1 MSQQMQ
7 FPPGAPVPT
16 GGPAPQA
23 ARNGLGIAA
32 LVLGVIGV
40 LSGLIPLM
48 FWFAGTLGVLALIF
62 GLVGRGRAKRGQ
74 ATNKGVALA
83 GVLLAV
89 ASLILSVVG
98 AVITFTAVKDTV
110 DEINKSLETSTA
122 QPKGGGSEGEDA
134 ADTGGGS
141 KGKTGEALHA
151 GDTAEYDTGLSV
163 TVSKATAYTV
173 GEFAVGHKEGKK
185 AYKVTVQVQNKGKEK
200 FDSTLTLVEARAGKD
215 GKATEQIFDGT
226 VGEGFNGKI
235 LPGKSASVEFA
246 FDTPAAAKNL
256 DVEVT
261 PGLDHEASQW
271 DLGL

>member
-16 GGPAPQA
+16 GAPAPQA

-32 LVLGVIGV
+32 LVLGVIGA

-48 FWFAGTLGVLALIF
+48 FWFAGTLGLLALIF

-83 GVLLAV
+83 GALLGI

-122 QPKGGGSEGEDA
+122 QPKSGGSEGEDA
-134 ADTGGGS
+134 AGTGGDS
-141 KGKTGEALHA
+141 KDAEGEALHA

-163 TVSKATAYTV
+163 TVSKATAYNV
-173 GEFAVGHKEGKK
+173 GEFAVGHKEGQK
-185 AYKVTVQVQNKGKEK
+185 AYKFTVQLENKGKEK

-215 GKATEQIFDGT
+215 GKAAEQIFDGT

-246 FDTPAAAKNL
+246 FDTPAGAKNL
-256 DVEVT
+256 DVEVS
-261 PGLDHEASQW
+261 PGLEHEASQW

>member
-16 GGPAPQA
+16 GAPAPQA

-32 LVLGVIGV
+32 LVLGVIGA

-48 FWFAGTLGVLALIF
+48 FWFAGTLGLLALIF

-83 GVLLAV
+83 GVLLGV

-122 QPKGGGSEGEDA
+122 QPKSGDDDA
-134 ADTGGGS
+134 AGTGGGS
-141 KGKTGEALHA
+141 KGKVGEALHA

-173 GEFAVGHKEGKK
+173 GEFAVGHKEGQK
-185 AYKVTVQVQNKGKEK
+185 AYKITVQLENKGKEK

-215 GKATEQIFDGT
+215 GKAAEQIFDGT

-246 FDTPAAAKNL
+246 FDAPAGAKNL

-261 PGLDHEASQW
+261 PGLEHEASQW